1 MGLATRRQL
10 LAAGIPRRTI
20 ASRIASE
27 YLFPVFSGVYLV
39 GRGDL
44 SRQGATLAGVL
55 AAGSGA
61 ALGARSAATAWG
73 FMSHS
78 RTIEVLRPAGGKS
91 RAALLR
97 LSDGGARPFLR
108 VIRTGSLP
116 AADIA
121 SKAGIPLT
129 TVDRTLWDLVSTLPE
144 DQYRRAFLEA
154 DRLGLLDDRA
164 LLCRAR
170 TSPGHR
176 GRSLILQM
184 ALDRIPDV
192 SRARSVLEALVLDL
206 QRQAELPEPQV
217 NVAVLGREADLV
229 WRNER
234 LVVETDGYEF
244 HRGRE
249 AFESDAL
256 RNVRLRADGWTVLR
270 FTLRMVETRPEEVV
284 DAIRSSLV
292 RSWQ

>member
-1 MGLATRRQL
+1 MDKTRPRPAAAPQLPTAVLFDAYGTLFDVYSVGL
-10 LAAGIPRRTI
+10 LA
-20 ASRIASE
+20 E
-27 YLFPVFSGVYLV
+27 QLFPG
-39 GRGDL
+39 
-44 SRQGATLAGVL
+44 QGQALGVL
-55 AAGSGA
+55 W
-61 ALGARSAATAWG
+61 R
-73 FMSHS
+73 
-78 RTIEVLRPAGGKS
+78 
-91 RAALLR
+91 
-97 LSDGGARPFLR
+97 DGR
-108 VIRTGSLP
+108 V
-116 AADIA
+116 
-121 SKAGIPLT
+121 
-129 TVDRTLWDLVSTLPE
+129 
-144 DQYRRAFLEA
+144 DQV
-154 DRLGLLDDRA
+154 LLDDRA

-192 SRARSVLEALVLDL
+192 GRARSVLEALVLDL